1 MKLPTILL
9 MPLVSLASCAAIIS
23 ADQPIRVSE
32 SGITLH
38 LAQPWNDSPDPG
50 FQPGKVQL
58 SWTPTALQIEADL
71 TDDHVFTAATGDNQK
86 TWDLGDVFEIFIQ
99 PVGRRDYVEL
109 HVVPTNHRVHAQF
122 PGPGLIASPN
132 EPLLAF
138 DQAIVDPAGFTST
151 ATQTPKGWKVTATIP
166 ASVLDVAKFT
176 PGQRLRI
183 SFSRYDA
190 TPDQDPVLSTTAAHP
205 VIRFHRPEE
214 WTEVELVAD

>member
-1 MKLPTILL
+1 MDQANPRFRNRT
-9 MPLVSLASCAAIIS
+9 PPSTS
-23 ADQPIRVSE
+23 ANRGTTQ
-32 SGITLH
+32 
-38 LAQPWNDSPDPG
+38 PDPG
-50 FQPGKVQL
+50 FHPGDVRL
-58 SWTPTALQIEADL
+58 SWTPTALTVEADL

-86 TWDLGDVFEIFIQ
+86 TWELGDVFEIFIQ
-99 PVGRRDYVEL
+99 PVGRPDYVEL

-132 EPLLAF
+132 DPLLAF
-138 DQAIVDPAGFTST
+138 DQSHRRARRLHEHRHPD
-151 ATQTPKGWKVTATIP
+151 PKGLEGHRHDP
-166 ASVLDVAKFT
+166 GLGLDVAKFT